1 MILLQYVLLFELVMI
16 QELLVLS
23 SCCNFCFS
31 SVIVIVVV
39 VIVVVFV
46 ICEHVQGI
54 LGHIMLLVNTH
65 IKELQR
71 TTSVNVFSKIRT
83 VV

>member
-1 MILLQYVLLFELVMI
+1 M
-16 QELLVLS
+16 LS

-46 ICEHVQGI
+46 IFVGGVGVFNDDAVDI
-54 LGHIMLLVNTH
+54 V
-65 IKELQR
+65 
-71 TTSVNVFSKIRT
+71 VFS
-83 VV
+83 

>member
-1 MILLQYVLLFELVMI
+1 M
-16 QELLVLS
+16 LS

-46 ICEHVQGI
+46 IFVGGVGVFNDDAVDI
-54 LGHIMLLVNTH
+54 V
-65 IKELQR
+65 
-71 TTSVNVFSKIRT
+71 VFSSNGIVLINRKGLLALYYI
-83 VV
+83 V